1 MASPI
6 TESSVISPNA
16 FSEYSFELLQSA
28 LLKKKIDE
36 NLSNQT
42 IARDA
47 GVSEA
52 FVQKVLTN
60 NVKRPSVK
68 NRVRMI
74 SYLGLDEPKPY
85 MNPIAEES
93 IELIKTASN
102 RMNDDLL
109 ELMKKHIEYC
119 VSFISGGDL
128 LIKSARP
135 PRDKLTDM
143 FPDSNW
149 AFGLRALHDEIVT
162 KLPHI
167 PSFRLSIRRD
177 KPLNAYKG
185 YSDIEC
191 EIYAKGVESFDENGE
206 LGIMGSA
213 ESVLAREIIKE
224 FPSGGV
230 FNYAQEI
237 ENRNINDQVNNNHP
251 VAALLIIVALP
262 YGQRVYVRMD
272 NEASK
277 YTYTHRDHQVLYSTV
292 QKYLNDQGY
301 MLTPNNNQY
310 YSGLNGA

>member
-6 TESSVISPNA
+6 TESSVTNPSA

-36 NLSNQT
+36 NLSNQV

-74 SYLGLDEPKPY
+74 SYLELDEPKPY
-85 MNPIAEES
+85 MHPIAEEA

-102 RMNDDLL
+102 RMGDDLL

-119 VSFISGGDL
+119 VSFVSGGDL
-128 LIKSARP
+128 LIRSARP
-135 PRDKLTDM
+135 PMDKLTDM
-143 FPDSNW
+143 FPDSGW
-149 AFGLRALHDEIVT
+149 AFGLRALHDEIIT

-185 YSDIEC
+185 YADVEIEV
-191 EIYAKGVESFDENGE
+191 YAKGVEGSGE
-206 LGIMGSA
+206 GDIEVLGST
-213 ESVLAREIIKE
+213 ESLLARDLVKE

-230 FNYAQEI
+230 FNYANEI
-237 ENRNINDQVNNNHP
+237 AKRGLESPP
-251 VAALLIIVALP
+251 VVALLVIVPLP
-262 YGQRVYVRMD
+262 YGQRVYLRMD
-272 NEASK
+272 SDPNH
-277 YTYTHRDHQVLYSTV
+277 YTYTHRDHKVLYSTV

-310 YSGLNGA
+310 YGGLNGA

>member
-1 MASPI
+1 MDNSG
-6 TESSVISPNA
+6 ISPEIMQN
-16 FSEYSFELLQSA
+16 A
-28 LLKKKIDE
+28 LLKKKVE
-36 NLSNQT
+36 EGLSNRK
-42 IARDA
+42 IAE
-47 GVSEA
+47 EA
-52 FVQKVLTN
+52 NVAQNFVQRLLAGQST
-60 NVKRPSVK
+60 RPNK
-68 NRVRMI
+68 HNEIRMAE
-74 SYLGLDEPKPY
+74 YLGLNETKPY
-85 MNPIAEES
+85 IHPIAEES

-102 RMNDDLL
+102 LMNADLL
-109 ELMKKHIEYC
+109 ELMQKHIEYC
-119 VSFISGGDL
+119 VSFVTGGEL

-185 YSDIEC
+185 YSDVEC

-213 ESVLAREIIKE
+213 ESVLVREIIKE

-230 FNYAQEI
+230 FNYAHEI

-262 YGQRVYVRMD
+262 YGQRVYVRLD

-310 YSGLNGA
+310 YGGLNGA